1 MPNNLQALR
10 ARVGGAVEVFGAALS
25 YPRPPLISPE
35 RAVVVGGT
43 GGIGGAVARALA
55 AAGVGVVVTG
65 RAEASC
71 RRTEGALAGD
81 VRCVAGDLSRAEAAR
96 ALARE
101 ALTAAAADGGCLR
114 ALVLSAGA
122 SPERFEPAAGR
133 AGLGSDVVQQ
143 RSEAFSVMVAG
154 QLLVLEEQF
163 RAGGAGMPWCAA
175 PEGAAPL
182 ASGSREAHGAAQGA
196 PEGAGPYARVV
207 FVGSGADAF
216 ATPTGVRDLF
226 DGHAYDS
233 AGMRAAR
240 SLDDLFGVG
249 AFQAYAAAKHVQEL
263 VAAEVGRR
271 VAASPVGRSVRVVSV
286 SPAGSVRTPTSSIA
300 QAWVD
305 DLPAEARVLTFGEA
319 GQAAAPV
326 AKAALGTGGAAEG
339 GAAAPRCAD
348 VAIARRAA
356 DAAGADLD
364 TIAKGSSVRCP
375 P

>member
-101 ALTAAAADGGCLR
+101 ALTAAAADGGCLC

-175 PEGAAPL
+175 PEPAA
-182 ASGSREAHGAAQGA
+182 
-196 PEGAGPYARVV
+196 AGPYARVV